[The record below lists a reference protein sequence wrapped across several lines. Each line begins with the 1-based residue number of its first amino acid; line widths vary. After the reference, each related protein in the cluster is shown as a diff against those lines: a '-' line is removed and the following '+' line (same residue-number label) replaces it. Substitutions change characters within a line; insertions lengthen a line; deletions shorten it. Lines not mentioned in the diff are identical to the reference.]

1 MNISLTDLPE
11 EYHPAID
18 ELTGDMRIIASG
30 LEEKFQGMGV
40 LIALALSEI
49 FTGQTLYVSKI
60 KPLARRYRDDQIR
73 TLFNQGKTTIREL
86 SRQWNLSQSCIAKIL
101 SKPMEVESV
110 DIAAQVRSK

>member
-1 MNISLTDLPE
+1 MQFLNRTLLTVNISLTDLPE

-49 FTGQTLYVSKI
+49 FNGQTLPW
-60 KPLARRYRDDQIR
+60 PLMWIR
-73 TLFNQGKTTIREL
+73 TRP
-86 SRQWNLSQSCIAKIL
+86 W
-101 SKPMEVESV
+101 KPGT
-110 DIAAQVRSK
+110 A